1 MQREPDRWRIFAGPF
16 HPVPAMGRNP
26 EVIARCQGARRVL
39 SSEAQASLALQQDHP
54 FVPVLVVPL
63 TGQSGVADGN
73 DGSVAV
79 WVTSDLMKSAAG
91 KLTWRV
97 TDAAGTELQRG
108 SADLTIPPRE
118 SHEVRK
124 LALKEL
130 LEKHGTGNVLV
141 WLGLEAKGAAASQN
155 LCLFAKPKDLKLSPP
170 EIRTT
175 IEGKDSRWTVTLDS
189 NRPALWT

>member
-1 MQREPDRWRIFAGPF
+1 MQR
-16 HPVPAMGRNP
+16 
-26 EVIARCQGARRVL
+26 
-39 SSEAQASLALQQDHP
+39 
-54 FVPVLVVPL
+54 
-63 TGQSGVADGN
+63 
-73 DGSVAV
+73 
-79 WVTSDLMKSAAG
+79 
-91 KLTWRV
+91 
-97 TDAAGTELQRG
+97 GT
-108 SADLTIPPRE
+108 ADLTIPPRE

-189 NRPALWT
+189 NRPALWTWLEIEGTDAVLSDNFFHLAPGEPRTITITLPAPMSADALRARLRTRSLTDTYPNAP